1 MTKTIRRKNK
11 ETDKKS
17 VSKKKVELP
26 ESDEEE
32 KDTEQDEEEEI
43 QLNDE
48 ELAIRKSEFETETL
62 PHMSIL
68 KNYAKRITMDTD
80 EADDLVQ
87 DTYMRAYRF
96 FHKFEKGTNSKAWLF
111 RIMKNLFINNYRK
124 NQKMPDKVDYDEVEN
139 FFETIKSDKLDSS
152 DMQEKV
158 FSSLLDDEVTRAL
171 NTLQDDFKTV
181 IILCDIEGLS
191 YEEIADFVQ
200 CPIGTIR
207 SRLHRARKMLQEK
220 LSGYAKSRGYEVNL

>member
-1 MTKTIRRKNK
+1 
-11 ETDKKS
+11 
-17 VSKKKVELP
+17 
-26 ESDEEE
+26 
-32 KDTEQDEEEEI
+32 
-43 QLNDE
+43 
-48 ELAIRKSEFETETL
+48 
-62 PHMSIL
+62 
-68 KNYAKRITMDTD
+68 
-80 EADDLVQ
+80 
-87 DTYMRAYRF
+87 
-96 FHKFEKGTNSKAWLF
+96 
-111 RIMKNLFINNYRK
+111 
-124 NQKMPDKVDYDEVEN
+124 VDYDEVEN